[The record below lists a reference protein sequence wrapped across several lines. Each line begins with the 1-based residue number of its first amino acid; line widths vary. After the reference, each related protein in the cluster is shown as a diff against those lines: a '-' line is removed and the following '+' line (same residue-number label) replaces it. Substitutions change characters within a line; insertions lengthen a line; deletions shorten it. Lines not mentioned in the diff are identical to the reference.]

1 MKKELYIELFV
12 GLGIVVFSSMMVK
25 YSMRIESNASVFPFY
40 ISVLL
45 LIFTGVFI
53 IQKTLIIIQKQNS
66 SKEPFIKV
74 QDIGRLDQFKSV
86 VSPMVATLLCLLF
99 IWAFPIIGFEIS
111 AFLLMFLIM
120 LSINYKEAISKI
132 WIPLLIPIL
141 LILIFRLGLHIR
153 IPLALDILTGN

>member
-1 MKKELYIELFV
+1 LKKELYIELIV